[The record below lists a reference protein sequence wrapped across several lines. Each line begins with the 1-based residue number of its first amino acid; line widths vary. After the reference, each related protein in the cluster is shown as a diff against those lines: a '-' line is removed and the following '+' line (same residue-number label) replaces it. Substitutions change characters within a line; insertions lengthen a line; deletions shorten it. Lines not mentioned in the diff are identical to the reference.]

1 MMSLRVTSPIE
12 EKGTDMD
19 GADRDGTKREGG
31 AANLDRLDQNC
42 ASLHLMVVA
51 FMAHM

>member
-12 EKGTDMD
+12 EKGTDVD
-19 GADRDGTKREGG
+19 ETDRDGTKREGG
-31 AANLDRLDQNC
+31 AANLDYLDQNC

-51 FMAHM
+51 FMAHT